1 MGATLMILCL
11 MQRTEIRQVTH
22 RKANDT
28 AHFVDE
34 LSEGV
39 ATVAAAFYPRE
50 VVLRFSDFKV
60 IIGVMNCG
68 SVLELL

>member
-1 MGATLMILCL
+1 M
-11 MQRTEIRQVTH
+11 TH